1 MMMMMMMMMM
11 SKRKRVVCL
20 LKEQKERNFWGR
32 LYESQEQ
39 DFHAAAGCLKNR
51 KNVVN
56 AKSSFSFS
64 Q

>member
-1 MMMMMMMMMM
+1 MMMMMMMMM

-39 DFHAAAGCLKNR
+39 DFHAAGCLKNR

>member
-1 MMMMMMMMMM
+1 MMMMMMMM

-20 LKEQKERNFWGR
+20 LKEQKESNFWGR
-32 LYESQEQ
+32 FYESTVTRFSCSRLFEKQKK
-39 DFHAAAGCLKNR
+39 C
-51 KNVVN
+51 VVN